1 MGGEQ
6 AASRDIRKYFRKEH
20 GWGSERYDIVGYWRP
35 DSEGY
40 LKRYAVVQD
49 QVAEIYQRGMAAGQD
64 SEQTLDEALEVLE
77 AHRL

>member
-6 AASRDIRKYFRKEH
+6 AASREIRKYFRKELAL
-20 GWGSERYDIVGYWRP
+20 GSERYDIVGYWRP

-40 LKRYAVVQD
+40 LKRYAAVQD

-64 SEQTLDEALEVLE
+64 SEQTLDEALEVME